1 MGDSYLNDVVRNLDL
16 TYAHELFKNQ
26 YWNYLQLL
34 KNKAGFNFSMDNY
47 NFKKD
52 KNNVLCS

>member
-26 YWNYLQLL
+26 YWNYLEEL
-34 KNKAGFNFSMDNY
+34 KNKSGFNFSMDNY
-47 NFKKD
+47 NSK
-52 KNNVLCS
+52 VG